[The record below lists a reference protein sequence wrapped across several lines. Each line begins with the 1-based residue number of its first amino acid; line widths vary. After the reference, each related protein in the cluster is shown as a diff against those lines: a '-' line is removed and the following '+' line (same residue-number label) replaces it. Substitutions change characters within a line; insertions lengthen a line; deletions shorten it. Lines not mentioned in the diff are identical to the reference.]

1 MENAVTKWVKLKW
14 RYVTYMYLFSCYISF
29 RKICKYTV
37 TLDVNVF
44 LWGT

>member
-1 MENAVTKWVKLKW
+1 MGNAVTKWGKLKL
-14 RYVTYMYLFSCYISF
+14 RYVTYMYMYLFSCYISF

-44 LWGT
+44 L

>member
-1 MENAVTKWVKLKW
+1 MGNAVTKWGKLKL
-14 RYVTYMYLFSCYISF
+14 RYVTYLFSYYISF

-44 LWGT
+44 L